1 MKRPIS
7 SSIFASILLLSSS
20 LLEARDLEIVAHRGA
35 NHLAPEN
42 TFAGAEICV
51 DLGIDYVEIDVRTS
65 KDGVLYVIHDSKLD
79 RTTYGTGLVANRDSS
94 YIDSLDAGSW
104 FSPEYTG
111 EKVPRLEAFL
121 ERFRGRIKIYFDVKD
136 ADLNKLV
143 SLVHKYGYTNNCFFW
158 FSKDERA
165 RDFRSIDNRIPLKM
179 NAVDVDGL
187 RRALDYSPQI
197 IEYRLPNL
205 TPDFVAFARTHGL
218 KLMAHALGEGSD
230 SLYPQIIESAADM
243 VNLDKADSMI
253 ELLKVESSK
262 SKGER
267 SDASKTRE

>member
-1 MKRPIS
+1 MKRAIS
-7 SSIFASILLLSSS
+7 SSIFASILLSSAS

-35 NHLAPEN
+35 NSLAPEN
-42 TFAGAEICV
+42 TFAAAEICV

-65 KDGVLYVIHDSKLD
+65 KDGVPYIIHDSKLD
-79 RTTYGTGLVANRDSS
+79 RTTDGTGLVAERDSS

-104 FSPEYTG
+104 FSSKYNG

-121 ERFRGRIKIYFDVKD
+121 ERFHGRIRFYFDVKD
-136 ADLNKLV
+136 ANLNKIV
-143 SLVHKYGYTNNCFFW
+143 SLVYKYGYTDNCFFW

-165 RDFRSIDNRIPLKM
+165 REFRSIDNRIPLKM

-187 RRALDYSPQI
+187 RRVLDYNPQI

-205 TPDFVAFARTHGL
+205 TPEFVDFARTHEL
-218 KLMAHALGEGSD
+218 KLMAHALGKGSE

-243 VNLDKADSMI
+243 VNLDKVDLMI
-253 ELLKVESSK
+253 ELLKVESAMSK
-262 SKGER
+262 
-267 SDASKTRE
+267 RE